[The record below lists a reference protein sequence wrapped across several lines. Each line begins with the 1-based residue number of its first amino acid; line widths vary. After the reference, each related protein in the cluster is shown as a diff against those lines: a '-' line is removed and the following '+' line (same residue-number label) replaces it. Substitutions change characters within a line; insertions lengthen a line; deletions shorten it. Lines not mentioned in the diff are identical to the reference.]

1 MMKLFITI
9 LSGALLFGNVNMLE
23 HSDSQNIS
31 SIAVVTLVGGKILSE
46 QTEIK
51 EKYKREDCPVCKGKG
66 WYISGDGI
74 EKIECQYCE
83 PELCQ

>member
-9 LSGALLFGNVNMLE
+9 LAGTLLFGNVNILD
-23 HSDSQNIS
+23 HSNSQNIS
-31 SIAVVTLVGGKILSE
+31 SIAVVTLVGGKILSG

-51 EKYKREDCPVCKGKG
+51 EKHKREDCPVCKGKG

-83 PELCQ
+83 P

>member
-9 LSGALLFGNVNMLE
+9 LAGTLLFGNVNTLD

-31 SIAVVTLVGGKILSE
+31 SIAVVTLVGGKILSG

-51 EKYKREDCPVCKGKG
+51 EKYKREDSPVCKGKG

-83 PELCQ
+83 P

>member
-1 MMKLFITI
+1 MIKLFITI
-9 LSGALLFGNVNMLE
+9 LVGTLLFGNINTLD

-31 SIAVVTLVGGKILSE
+31 SIAVVTLVGGKILSG

-83 PELCQ
+83 P

>member
-9 LSGALLFGNVNMLE
+9 LAGTLLFGNVNILD
-23 HSDSQNIS
+23 HSNSQNIS
-31 SIAVVTLVGGKILSE
+31 SIAVVTLVGGKILSG
-46 QTEIK
+46 QNEIK
-51 EKYKREDCPVCKGKG
+51 EKHKREDCPVCKGKG

-83 PELCQ
+83 P